1 MPPPAAR
8 TGPAARPRPIVP
20 AVTPDAPPAAP
31 PARPRWWMRC
41 VWAAAHLALG
51 FHLFSLALGPASTP
65 PLSSPSQRAAF
76 GPSRAYL
83 SALHL
88 DHQYHYFAPDP
99 GPSTLLRYEGTRPD
113 GTAVAGTLPD
123 AAENFPRL
131 LYHRYFMLT
140 ERLAG
145 PAGRDPAYH
154 AALARGVGLH
164 TGVDR
169 VRLAVLVHRLPEP
182 RELRAGFGLDDPTT
196 YSERP
201 LGAFDLSAPPADGN
215 GE

>member
-1 MPPPAAR
+1 M
-8 TGPAARPRPIVP
+8 
-20 AVTPDAPPAAP
+20 TPDAPPAAP
-31 PARPRWWMRC
+31 PARPRWPARC

-51 FHLFSLALGPASTP
+51 FHLFSLALGPAALP
-65 PLSSPSQRAAF
+65 PSSASQRAAF

-88 DHQYHYFAPDP
+88 NHGYHYFAPDP
-99 GPSTLLRYEGTRPD
+99 GPSTLLKYEGTRPD

-123 AAENFPRL
+123 AAANVPRL

-154 AALARGVGLH
+154 AALARGVGLYS
-164 TGVDR
+164 GADR
-169 VRLAVLVHRLPEP
+169 VKLSVLTHRLPEP
-182 RELRAGFGLDDPTT
+182 RELRAGFGLDDAGT
-196 YSERP
+196 YSARS
-201 LGAFDLSAPPADGN
+201 LGTFDLSKSPADGG